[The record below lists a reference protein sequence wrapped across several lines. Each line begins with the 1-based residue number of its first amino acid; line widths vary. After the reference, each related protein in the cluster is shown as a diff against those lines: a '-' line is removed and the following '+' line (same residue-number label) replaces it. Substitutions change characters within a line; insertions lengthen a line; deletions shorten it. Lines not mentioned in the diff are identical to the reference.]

1 MITDLFS
8 HKIHSSSDN
17 WPEKLIELACIFKE
31 FDGLPYD
38 REAIEKRLSEIS
50 PRASLVARD
59 PSKFRD
65 EISAYPAYL
74 GLYRLEIKDS
84 IWVFKL
90 SETAKRFLTNEE
102 PDVAS
107 FMILQLCLFQYPNG
121 MGVAYYSNSDK
132 LRIQANTRD
141 RSFDLIKKGIHISP
155 FRLICKAL
163 EADSIIRG
171 ISTLK
176 AQISYSELF
185 VLANHEETNKKSLP
199 DLKKVIDILK
209 KAREG
214 KLSPPEHFE
223 SRFHIV
229 NHTEFIIS
237 ERGSLKIRP
246 ALNEVDEILLL
257 SKFETINKLD
267 LQFNGF
273 DKVKNEEEFVEVIKS
288 GVWGKY
294 FDGYNN
300 LSSEVIYNLT
310 SEYISEIVL
319 KVAEPEIEKIKVK
332 EVELQ
337 AFKAN
342 TKYPLRKRT
351 QIEDSGKSDFKQTK
365 FTDPEITRIKRQ
377 RSNLT
382 HKIILQQLEDYLSSL
397 GAEPL
402 ENEHI
407 DLFAKIPN
415 DGKFIFEVKSVSD
428 DNLLP
433 QTRKGISQLYEY
445 RYRYQEEI
453 GYDVKLC
460 LVYPSEPSV
469 IDWLEDYVCVDREI
483 GIIWFN
489 EHGTLSYSN
498 QCREL
503 VRPILK

>member
-8 HKIHSSSDN
+8 HKIHSSSEN
-17 WPEKLIELACIFKE
+17 WPEKLIDLACIFKE
-31 FDGLPYD
+31 FDGLAYD

-74 GLYRLEIKDS
+74 GLYRLELKDS
-84 IWVFKL
+84 IWVFRL

-102 PDVAS
+102 PNVAA

-141 RSFDLIKKGIHISP
+141 RTFDLIKKGIHISP
-155 FRLICKAL
+155 FRLICRAL
-163 EADSIIRG
+163 EADASIRKV
-171 ISTLK
+171 SPLN
-176 AQISYSELF
+176 AEISYSELF
-185 VLANHEETNKKSLP
+185 VLANSNKINKSALP
-199 DLKKVIDILK
+199 DLARVTEVLK
-209 KAREG
+209 KARAG
-214 KLSPPEHFE
+214 KLSPPKHFE

-229 NHTEFIIS
+229 NHTDFVIS
-237 ERGSLKIRP
+237 EKGVLKIRP
-246 ALNEVDEILLL
+246 SVDEIDAQSLVDKLNV
-257 SKFETINKLD
+257 INQLGTE
-267 LQFNGF
+267 FNGF
-273 DKVKNEEEFVEVIKS
+273 DKVKTEEDFNNVIKS
-288 GVWGKY
+288 GIWGKY
-294 FDGYNN
+294 FDGFNN
-300 LSSEVIYNLT
+300 LSSEIIYTLT
-310 SEYISEIVL
+310 SESSLGAPIVE
-319 KVAEPEIEKIKVK
+319 EPNVVTAKPEKLLPKS
-332 EVELQ
+332 
-337 AFKAN
+337 N
-342 TKYPLRKRT
+342 TKYPLRKRA
-351 QIEDSGKSDFKQTK
+351 QLEDSGKSEFKQTK
-365 FTDPEITRIKRQ
+365 FTDPEVTRIKRQ

-382 HKIILQQLEDYLSSL
+382 HKIILQQLEDYLSEL

-483 GIIWFN
+483 GIIWFDQT
-489 EHGTLSYSN
+489 GTLSYSN

-503 VRPILK
+503 VKPILK